1 MKLSIREYVSDV
13 CKNLR
18 IKTPTIV
25 YSSNL
30 QTDTTMAQYDLDNNQ
45 LVIPHTID
53 PSPDYLFAIA
63 HELRHA
69 WQKQDDPEWFF
80 ANYKPSTEL
89 DNESY
94 NLQFAEIDANA
105 YAAIVMENIFHLSP
119 QWNNLTDRVV
129 FEIERRMNQIISYGN
144 ILGD

>member
-1 MKLSIREYVSDV
+1 MKLSIKKYISDV
-13 CKNLR
+13 CKNLG
-18 IKTPTIV
+18 IKCPIIIYT
-25 YSSNL
+25 SNH
-30 QTDTTMAQYDLDNNQ
+30 QTATTMVQYNLEQNEIMIPPIDDL
-45 LVIPHTID
+45 
-53 PSPDYLFAIA
+53 SPDYLFAIA

-105 YAAIVMENIFHLSP
+105 YAAIIMENIFHLSP

-129 FEIERRMNQIISYGN
+129 FEIERRMDQIISHGN
-144 ILGD
+144 IIGD

>member
-1 MKLSIREYVSDV
+1 MKLSIRKYISDV
-13 CKNLR
+13 CKNLG
-18 IKTPTIV
+18 IKCPTVI
-25 YSSNL
+25 YNSNL
-30 QTDTTMAQYDLDNNQ
+30 QTATAMSQYNLDRNE
-45 LVIPHTID
+45 LMISPID
-53 PSPDYLFAIA
+53 NLSPDSLFAIA

-119 QWNNLTDRVV
+119 QWNNLTDRVI
-129 FEIERRMNQIISYGN
+129 FEIERRMDQIISHGN

>member
-1 MKLSIREYVSDV
+1 MKLSIRKYISDV
-13 CKNLR
+13 CKNLG
-18 IKTPTIV
+18 IKCPTVI
-25 YSSNL
+25 YNSNL
-30 QTDTTMAQYDLDNNQ
+30 QTATAMSQYNLDRNE
-45 LVIPHTID
+45 LMISPID
-53 PSPDYLFAIA
+53 NLSPDSLFAIA

-80 ANYKPSTEL
+80 ANYKPRTEL

-119 QWNNLTDRVV
+119 QWNNLTDRVI
-129 FEIERRMNQIISYGN
+129 FEIERRMDQIISHGN

>member
-1 MKLSIREYVSDV
+1 MKLSIRKYISDV
-13 CKNLR
+13 CKNLG
-18 IKTPTIV
+18 IKCPIIIYT
-25 YSSNL
+25 SNL
-30 QTDTTMAQYDLDNNQ
+30 QTDTTMVQYNLEQNEIMIPPIDDLS
-45 LVIPHTID
+45 H
-53 PSPDYLFAIA
+53 DYLFAIA

-105 YAAIVMENIFHLSP
+105 YAAIVIENIFHLSP

-129 FEIERRMNQIISYGN
+129 FEIERRMDQIISHGN
-144 ILGD
+144 IIGD

>member
-1 MKLSIREYVSDV
+1 MKLSIREYISDV
-13 CKNLR
+13 CKNLG
-18 IKTPTIV
+18 IKAPTIV
-25 YSSNL
+25 YSSNFP
-30 QTDTTMAQYDLDNNQ
+30 TITTMAQYDLDNNR
-45 LVIPHTID
+45 LMIPHAKD

-63 HELRHA
+63 HELRHV

-80 ANYKPSTEL
+80 ANYKSSAEL

-119 QWNNLTDRVV
+119 QWNNITDCVV
-129 FEIERRMNQIISYGN
+129 FEIERRMDQIISHGN

>member
-1 MKLSIREYVSDV
+1 MKLSIREYISDV
-13 CKNLR
+13 CKNLK
-18 IKTPTIV
+18 IPVPTIV
-25 YSSNL
+25 YGSNFP
-30 QTDTTMAQYDLDNNQ
+30 TTTTMAQYDLDNNQ
-45 LVIPHTID
+45 LVIPHIEN
-53 PSPDYLFAIA
+53 PSPEYLFAIA

-80 ANYKPSTEL
+80 TNYKSSTEL

-119 QWNNLTDRVV
+119 QLNNLTDRVV
-129 FEIERRMNQIISYGN
+129 FEIERRMNQIISHGN